1 MIFGG
6 VGIGRLFEIISG
18 IHIRYRRLAEEKLRH
33 HGITYPQMGVL
44 LAVSKAASAM
54 SQTEL
59 AGTLETDT
67 TTITVICDSLE
78 KKKLILRSPNPVDRR
93 SKVISLTPAGN
104 RTFAKAFSD
113 MSVYMER
120 LESAIPPNILEA
132 VIPVL
137 EKIYLEVSHGTG
149 A

>member
-1 MIFGG
+1 MIFGEG
-6 VGIGRLFEIISG
+6 GIGRLFELISG
-18 IHIRYRRLAEEKLRH
+18 IHIRHRRLAEEKIRH
-33 HGITYPQMGVL
+33 QGITYPQMGVL
-44 LAVSKAASAM
+44 LAVSKAASEM

-59 AGTLETDT
+59 ARTLETDT

-78 KKKLILRSPNPVDRR
+78 KKKLILRSPNPADRR
-93 SKVISLTPAGN
+93 SKIISLTPAGK
-104 RTFAKAFSD
+104 RVFAGAFAD

-120 LESAIPPNILEA
+120 MESAIPPGLLKA

-137 EKIYLEVSHGTG
+137 EKIYREVSHGTD